1 MDSNHIFSK
10 TEIWTKERLGW
21 VITSEIQVQKVS
33 FVSNNVLIRSKKFKK
48 SIQFSILGEFLGYFC
63 GLILTRHGMDIE
75 FVKNMPNILKYILSI
90 FL

>member
-21 VITSEIQVQKVS
+21 VRTSEIQVQKVS

-48 SIQFSILGEFLGYFC
+48 SIQFSILGEFLDYSC

-75 FVKNMPNILKYILSI
+75 LVENMPNILKYISSI

>member
-21 VITSEIQVQKVS
+21 VRTSDVQVQKAS

-48 SIQFSILGEFLGYFC
+48 SIQFSNLWEFLDYSC
-63 GLILTRHGMDIE
+63 GFILTRHGMDIE
-75 FVKNMPNILKYILSI
+75 FVKNMPNILKYISSI